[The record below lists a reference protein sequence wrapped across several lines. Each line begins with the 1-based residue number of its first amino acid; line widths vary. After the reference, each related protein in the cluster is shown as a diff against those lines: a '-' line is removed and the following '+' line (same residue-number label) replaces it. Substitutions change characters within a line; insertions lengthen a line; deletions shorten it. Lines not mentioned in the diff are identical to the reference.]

1 MLESTIA
8 IAVYVAFLEALLYPL
23 KENLKKSTSVEES
36 VSIRRK
42 MKWIRNISLFV
53 FLILYLIIGPIMVAQ
68 VANID
73 FSQYWLKGSTP
84 ALGYLVYN
92 AWQAFRQKNEDNP
105 FRPISCKTKNDV
117 LSIKEPYILYLR
129 GFQNDNYNCK
139 FQLELQGGIASFS
152 EYNLVKEI
160 SDRIPVYTIGMT
172 KEAYSPIGADR
183 VYLDDLTW
191 KNDVLELMIAAEKI
205 VVLVDDKEN
214 CLWEIEQTNK
224 LKKKTI
230 YIVNDYYKYLMAKIK
245 LDGKISFPPIE
256 EEFQTFPFYIS
267 FENEQGNAPY
277 IQKLTNYIDLANYI
291 TKTLPRKL
299 SRIFIY
305 CLRIGMISSFNI
317 LVVFTILHFSEVN
330 QNQEMVIIVSKIC
343 ASLSMISYIIA
354 NWLMLKRNK
363 LGFYIFI
370 VAIVLI
376 LLLGFIRD
384 DVLFFIIA
392 GVISSI
398 TIALMCLKSNKR
410 NAFQILGIIR

>member
-53 FLILYLIIGPIMVAQ
+53 FLILYLIIGPIMAAQ

-160 SDRIPVYTIGMT
+160 SDRIPIYTIGMT

-191 KNDVLELMIAAEKI
+191 KNDVLELMKAAEKI

-245 LDGKISFPPIE
+245 LDEKISFPPIE
-256 EEFQTFPFYIS
+256 EQFQTFPFYIS

-299 SRIFIY
+299 SRIFVY
-305 CLRIGMISSFNI
+305 CLRLGIALSFFV
-317 LVVFTILHFSEVN
+317 LVVLTILHFKEANHN
-330 QNQEMVIIVSKIC
+330 QTSVIVISKIC
-343 ASLSMISYIIA
+343 ISSSMISYIIA
-354 NWLMLKRNK
+354 NWFMLKRK
-363 LGFYIFI
+363 KIGFYIFI
-370 VAIVLI
+370 IATILV
-376 LLLGFIRD
+376 LLLGIIRSD
-384 DVLFFIIA
+384 TFFFILA
-392 GVISSI
+392 GVISVI
-398 TIALMCLKSNKR
+398 TIILMSIKSHGR
-410 NAFQILGIIR
+410 NAFQILQVI